1 MYKQQAA
8 KHAPIRE
15 LLEEVPEED
24 VAAAEA
30 DDDDA
35 AQPIWQEE
43 ADNNALFYQVEAV
56 LLDSELFARFCLVQ
70 GHSDMQQ
77 GERRSMDQREF
88 ITMLQSLGVM
98 EDSPAAPTH
107 EALLKTAHRISKTMA
122 ACIFRDA
129 SGVAKQRKE
138 VSERVRRTGLRGS
151 QTRVAELNFSSFCA
165 AATAVARYLT
175 QGPDKSMHVPP
186 QASIV
191 ASTSGLKMERVLQ
204 DRPSKKALAA
214 KLLNASPLKWGMPRE
229 MEGYREERRRLL
241 FANLPAGFHCPDA
254 PPPVAGAEE
263 EEEKVLPED
272 PVLDRVEHFLLDLN
286 LFLKYCMVEG
296 HSALQS
302 GSRQK
307 SMDLHEFQ
315 YMLNEVGALKSG
327 ELGRAHGAVKSKPA
341 KNLPAGGDGRIP
353 AIDGLERKLLTRRQ
367 CTNCFRAAIAQSK
380 TQALIAAGE
389 LNYELYKI
397 AAKIV
402 AKIYVYGEPEAV
414 EEERGGKG
422 GGRTSCPPG
431 IPQMAPAHSNTEIYA
446 KILEALPRRRPNGV
460 DELLD
465 EVENVLL
472 DPEVFERFCVTEGH
486 SSLQMGSRRS
496 TMDQHEWFRCLAD
509 LGLMPADILKENK
522 VVDPFLQK
530 RAKKEPAPKYPA
542 VVAKLER
549 RLTKEQAGFIFRRA
563 LGTTGSSHG
572 AAAGELNFRRYCVAA
587 LRAAKWLVHGVTKID
602 PEDDKPD
609 AQSTKSRT
617 KAKLFE
623 MRSKGIKSNLVQ
635 KSEWNARFHQPD
647 PPAPAR
653 SHDHEARSSKV
664 SFNLSTDIPRPSVE
678 RVLSEKCLALAQEG
692 DRGMLREEFC
702 ARFATRDTY
711 SKHLTDRKGASE
723 SQEAVDLDAN
733 KALRQALVD
742 TLSEVKLIPDF
753 ISKEAVTEIVASDLP
768 EASVRPSTQKSV
780 SFGGVPPQGHAVE
793 DIDPSVSNTGD
804 TPDQPAVHVST
815 TGRYCPF
822 SAFRHCF
829 DHFAGKVD
837 LNVIKEFLQSPHA
850 WIQNPSASYP
860 GARIPFGLRQ
870 RRYKRQAPQTPWTQ
884 AHPTAAYRPR
894 TSVRKLMLNQKELRR
909 KHVKHQQMRREK
921 EMRRLEELRA
931 EVEIKQKQEQ
941 ERTDKR
947 AHWIRT
953 LEAVDAKIHELHR
966 QELLE
971 LEQEAL
977 LHWNES
983 HEVSPLVV
991 SFTISCN
998 STHSTQHRPRVCV
1011 CLLSLVHACSCTYAR
1026 ARGTVM

>member
-8 KHAPIRE
+8 LRQQRVRHPAPIRE
-15 LLEEVPEED
+15 LPEEVPEED
-24 VAAAEA
+24 EAAAEA
-30 DDDDA
+30 DVDDE

-43 ADNNALFYQVEAV
+43 ADHNALFYQVESV
-56 LLDSELFARFCLVQ
+56 MLDSELFARFCVFH
-70 GHSDMQQ
+70 GHSDVQQ
-77 GERRSMDQREF
+77 SERRSMMDLRGF

-122 ACIFRDA
+122 ASIFRDA
-129 SGVAKQRKE
+129 SAAAKQRKE
-138 VSERVRRTGLRGS
+138 VSERVSRTGLRGS
-151 QTRVAELNFSSFCA
+151 QMSVAELNFSSFCA
-165 AATAVARYLT
+165 ATTAVARYLT
-175 QGPDKSMHVPP
+175 RGPDKSMRAVP

-214 KLLNASPLKWGMPRE
+214 KTLLTSPLKWGMPRE
-229 MEGYREERRRLL
+229 LEGYREERRRLL

-254 PPPVAGAEE
+254 PPSAPGA

-272 PVLDRVEHFLLDLN
+272 PVLDRVEHFLLDFN

-327 ELGRAHGAVKSKPA
+327 ELGRAHGAIKSKPA
-341 KNLPAGGDGRIP
+341 KDLPAGGDGRIP
-353 AIDGLERKLLTRRQ
+353 AIDGLERKLLTRKQ
-367 CTNCFRAAIAQSK
+367 CTNCFRAAMVQAK

-397 AAKIV
+397 AAKFV

-414 EEERGGKG
+414 EEERGGRG
-422 GGRTSCPPG
+422 GGRTSCPPV
-431 IPQMAPAHSNTEIYA
+431 IPQLAPAQNTEIYA
-446 KILEALPRRRPNGV
+446 KILEALPRPRPNGV

-465 EVENVLL
+465 QVENLLL
-472 DPEVFERFCVTEGH
+472 DPEVFERFCVVEGH
-486 SSLQMGSRRS
+486 SSLQTGSRRS
-496 TMDQHEWFRCLAD
+496 SMDQHEWFRCLAD
-509 LGLMPADILKENK
+509 LGLMPADILKENRI
-522 VVDPFLQK
+522 VDPFRQK
-530 RAKKEPAPKYPA
+530 RAKKEPAAKYPA

-549 RLTKEQAGFIFRRA
+549 RLTKEQAGGIFRRA

-572 AAAGELNFRRYCVAA
+572 AAAGELNFRRYCRAA
-587 LRAAKWLVHGVTKID
+587 LIAAKWLVHGETKID
-602 PEDDKPD
+602 LEDDKPD
-609 AQSTKSRT
+609 ARSTKRRT

-623 MRSKGIKSNLVQ
+623 MRSKGSNGVKSNPVE

-647 PPAPAR
+647 PPAPTP
-653 SHDHEARSSKV
+653 SHDREARSSQV
-664 SFNLSTDIPRPSVE
+664 SFNLSTDMPRPSVE
-678 RVLSEKCLALAQEG
+678 RVLTEKCLALAQEG

-702 ARFATRDTY
+702 ARFATRDAY
-711 SKHLTDRKGASE
+711 SRHLNDRKGASE
-723 SQEAVDLDAN
+723 SQDAVDPDLVN
-733 KALRQALVD
+733 KALRQAVVA

-753 ISKEAVTEIVASDLP
+753 ISKEAVTEIVTSDLP
-768 EASVRPSTQKSV
+768 EASVRPSTQKAV
-780 SFGGVPPQGHAVE
+780 SFGGLPPQGLAVQ
-793 DIDPSVSNTGD
+793 DKKGLDPSVSSTGD
-804 TPDQPAVHVST
+804 TPDQPAVDVST
-815 TGRYCPF
+815 TGRYWPF

-850 WIQNPSASYP
+850 WIHNPSASYP

-870 RRYKRQAPQTPWTQ
+870 RRHKGQAPQTPWTQ

-909 KHVKHQQMRREK
+909 KHVKHQQVRREK
-921 EMRRLEELRA
+921 EMRRLEEIRA
-931 EVEIKQKQEQ
+931 ELEIKQKQEQ
-941 ERTDKR
+941 EKTDRR
-947 AHWIRT
+947 ASWIRT
-953 LEAVDAKIHELHR
+953 LEAVDAKMHELHR

-983 HEVSPLVV
+983 HEV
-991 SFTISCN
+991 
-998 STHSTQHRPRVCV
+998 
-1011 CLLSLVHACSCTYAR
+1011 
-1026 ARGTVM
+1026 